1 MILQAL
7 ARYYDDLLQQ
17 GKISAPGWT
26 KVKISYALDIGLDGQ
41 LKQVIPTRQDE
52 TVGKKTVQR
61 PQEMVLPAPVK
72 KASNISSNFLWEN
85 SGYLLGVK
93 QKEDSKRSRKCFD
106 NARELHHRLLDS
118 VDSSI
123 AKAILAF
130 FDRWQPENAAEHPAL
145 VGQLEEVTAGANLV
159 FWVDGTYPQ
168 EDMLIRETWEH
179 AQNQEDRDATRM
191 QCLITGRE
199 DEIAKIHPS
208 IKGVRDAQSSGAALV
223 SFNAPAFCSYGH
235 EQNYNAPVGKHAAF
249 AYTAALNHLLSDRN
263 SVQHIGDTTVVCW
276 AEGAEE
282 AYQNLAQFALF
293 GQEMPGLTDNDLRAA
308 LKRLANGLPCDDLG
322 VDPKRPFYVL
332 GLAPNAARLSVRF
345 FLHDSFGKL
354 MKNVNDHYDR
364 MEIVRPSFDK
374 QEILPLWLMLRE
386 TVNLNSRDKA
396 PSPAMAGATVR
407 AVFSGGPYPASLL
420 EAVMLRI
427 HAETDREGDPEK
439 GRKPTYKITRG
450 RMAIIKAYYLK
461 NPHPDCPKEVLT
473 VSLNEASTNP
483 AYVLGRLFSVYE
495 AVQRAGNDKINA
507 TIKDKYFNSAAAMP
521 ASVFPIL
528 NNLYQ
533 KHLRKLPPRLRSYFD
548 NQVVEL
554 KSKLGESY
562 PARMTLAQQGAF
574 DLGYYHQRNANPKK
588 EEEKDG

>member
-17 GKISAPGWT
+17 DKISAPGWT

-61 PQEMVLPAPVK
+61 PQEMVLPAPIK
-72 KASNISSNFLWEN
+72 KTSGASSNFLWEN
-85 SGYLLGVK
+85 SGYLLGIK
-93 QKEDSKRSRKCFD
+93 QKEEPQRSLKCFET
-106 NARELHHRLLDS
+106 ARELHHALLDG
-118 VDSSI
+118 VDSPN
-123 AKAILAF
+123 AKAILRF
-130 FDRWQPENAAEHPAL
+130 FDSWQPEEAAQHPML
-145 VGQLEEVTAGANLV
+145 SGELDEITAGGNLV
-159 FWVDGTYPQ
+159 FRIEGTYPQ
-168 EDMLIRETWEH
+168 EDSRIREAWDK
-179 AQNQEDRDATRM
+179 ARNSSSKDAVKM
-191 QCLITGRE
+191 QCLITGQE
-199 DEIAKIHPS
+199 DEIVAVHPS

-364 MEIVRPSFDK
+364 MEIVRPDLDK
-374 QEILPLWLMLRE
+374 REFIPMWLMLRE
-386 TVNLNSRDKA
+386 TVNLNSRDKS
-396 PSPAMAGATVR
+396 PLPAMAGATVR

-427 HAETDREGDPEK
+427 RAETDREGDPEK
-439 GRKPTYKITRG
+439 GRKPSYKITRG

-495 AVQRAGNDKINA
+495 AVQRAGNDKIKA

-521 ASVFPIL
+521 ASIFPVL

-533 KHLRKLPPRLRSYFD
+533 KHLRKLSPGLRKYFD

-562 PARMTLAQQGAF
+562 PVRMTLAQQGAF
-574 DLGYYHQRNANPKK
+574 DLGYYHQRNSKSNG
-588 EEEKDG
+588 EDQNND

>member
-61 PQEMVLPAPVK
+61 PQEMVLPAPIK
-72 KASNISSNFLWEN
+72 KTSGASSNFLWEN
-85 SGYLLGVK
+85 SGYLLGIK
-93 QKEDSKRSRKCFD
+93 QKEEPQRSLKCFET
-106 NARELHHRLLDS
+106 ARELHHALLDG
-118 VDSSI
+118 VDSPN
-123 AKAILAF
+123 AKAILRF
-130 FDRWQPENAAEHPAL
+130 FDSWQPEEAAQHPML
-145 VGQLEEVTAGANLV
+145 SGELDEITAGGNLV
-159 FWVDGTYPQ
+159 FRIEGTYPQ
-168 EDMLIRETWEH
+168 EDSRIREAWDK
-179 AQNQEDRDATRM
+179 ARNSSSKDAVKM
-191 QCLITGRE
+191 QCLITGQE
-199 DEIAKIHPS
+199 DEIVAVHPS

-427 HAETDREGDPEK
+427 RAESSV
-439 GRKPTYKITRG
+439 TRG
-450 RMAIIKAYYLK
+450 RAAIIKAYYLK
-461 NPHPDCPKEVLT
+461 NPHSDCPKEVLT
-473 VSLNEASTNP
+473 VSLNEASNNP
-483 AYVLGRLFSVYE
+483 AYILGRLFSVYE
-495 AVQRAGNDKINA
+495 AVQQSANPGINT

-521 ASVFPIL
+521 ASIFPVL

-533 KHLRKLPPRLRSYFD
+533 KHLRKLAPGLRISYD
-548 NQVVEL
+548 KQVMEL
-554 KSKLGESY
+554 KGALGENY

-574 DLGYYHQRNANPKK
+574 DLGYYHQTQRRYTKK
-588 EEEKDG
+588 EDQNNG

>member
-41 LKQVIPTRQDE
+41 LKQVVSILKEEPM
-52 TVGKKTVQR
+52 GKKTVQR
-61 PQEMVLPAPVK
+61 PQEIALPAPVGRSSLK
-72 KASNISSNFLWEN
+72 VASNFLWDN
-85 SGYLLGVK
+85 SGYLLGIK
-93 QKEDSKRSRKCFD
+93 KNEKPERSLKCFQ
-106 NARELHHRLLDS
+106 NARELHHALLDG
-118 VDSSI
+118 VDSPA
-123 AKAILAF
+123 AKAILNF
-130 FDRWQPENAAEHPAL
+130 FDTWEPEKAAQHTELSKELENVIAGGNLLFRVDNSFVQDDPLIQEAWNRVQGETDENA
-145 VGQLEEVTAGANLV
+145 VK
-159 FWVDGTYPQ
+159 
-168 EDMLIRETWEH
+168 
-179 AQNQEDRDATRM
+179 M
-191 QCLITGRE
+191 QCLVTGRE
-199 DEIAKIHPS
+199 DEIARTHPL
-208 IKGVRDAQSSGAALV
+208 IKGVQGAQMAGAALV
-223 SFNAPAFCSYGH
+223 TFNGNAFCSYGH

-427 HAETDREGDPEK
+427 RAESSV
-439 GRKPTYKITRG
+439 TRG
-450 RMAIIKAYYLK
+450 RAAIIKAYYLK
-461 NPHPDCPKEVLT
+461 NPHSDCPKEVLT
-473 VSLNEASTNP
+473 VSLNEASNNP
-483 AYVLGRLFSVYE
+483 AYILGRLFSVYE
-495 AVQRAGNDKINA
+495 AVQQSANPGINT

-521 ASVFPIL
+521 ASIFPVL

-533 KHLRKLPPRLRSYFD
+533 KHLRKLAPGLRISYD
-548 NQVVEL
+548 KQVMEL
-554 KSKLGESY
+554 KGALGENY
-562 PARMTLAQQGAF
+562 PVRMTLAQQGAF
-574 DLGYYHQRNANPKK
+574 DLGYYHQTQRRYTKK
-588 EEEKDG
+588 EDQNNG

>member
-26 KVKISYALDIGLDGQ
+26 PVKISYALDIGLDGQ
-41 LKQVIPTRQDE
+41 LKQVIPTRQEE

-61 PQEMVLPAPVK
+61 PQEMVLPAPIK
-72 KASNISSNFLWEN
+72 KTSGASSNFLWEN
-85 SGYLLGVK
+85 SGYLLGIK
-93 QKEDSKRSRKCFD
+93 QKEEPQRSLKCFETAK
-106 NARELHHRLLDS
+106 NLHHALLDE
-118 VDSSI
+118 VDSPN
-123 AKAILAF
+123 AKAILSF
-130 FDRWQPENAAEHPAL
+130 FDNWQPAEAAQHPAL
-145 VGQLEEVTAGANLV
+145 SGALDDVTAGGNLV
-159 FWVDGTYPQ
+159 FRIDGAYPQ
-168 EDMLIRETWEH
+168 EDSRIREAWDK
-179 AQNQEDRDATRM
+179 ARNSSSKDAVKM
-191 QCLITGRE
+191 QCLITGQE
-199 DEIAKIHPS
+199 DEIVAVHPA

-249 AYTAALNHLLSDRN
+249 AYTAALNHLLADRD

-282 AYQNLAQFALF
+282 AYQSFALSALF
-293 GQEMPGLTDNDLRAA
+293 GQETPGLTDNDLRAA

-374 QEILPLWLMLRE
+374 QEILSLWWMLRE

-427 HAETDREGDPEK
+427 RAESSV
-439 GRKPTYKITRG
+439 TRG
-450 RMAIIKAYYLK
+450 RAAIIKAYYLK
-461 NPHPDCPKEVLT
+461 NPHSDCPKEVLT

-483 AYVLGRLFSVYE
+483 AYILGRLFSVYE
-495 AVQRAGNDKINA
+495 TVQQAANPGINT

-521 ASVFPIL
+521 ASIFPVL

-533 KHLRKLPPRLRSYFD
+533 KHLRKLAPGLRISYD
-548 NQVVEL
+548 NQVMKL
-554 KSKLGESY
+554 KGALGENY

-574 DLGYYHQRNANPKK
+574 DLGYYHQTQKRFTKK
-588 EEEKDG
+588 EDQNNG

>member
-61 PQEMVLPAPVK
+61 PQEMVLPAPIK
-72 KASNISSNFLWEN
+72 KTSGASSNFLWEN
-85 SGYLLGVK
+85 SGYLLGIK
-93 QKEDSKRSRKCFD
+93 QKEESQRSLKCFET
-106 NARELHHRLLDS
+106 ARELHHALLDG
-118 VDSSI
+118 VDSPN
-123 AKAILAF
+123 AKAILRF
-130 FDRWQPENAAEHPAL
+130 FDSWQPEEAAQHPML
-145 VGQLEEVTAGANLV
+145 SGELDEITAGGNLV
-159 FWVDGTYPQ
+159 FRIEGTYPQ
-168 EDMLIRETWEH
+168 EDSRIREAWDK
-179 AQNQEDRDATRM
+179 ARNSSSKDAVKM
-191 QCLITGRE
+191 QCLITGQE
-199 DEIAKIHPS
+199 DEIVAVHPS

-364 MEIVRPSFDK
+364 MEIVQPDLDK

-386 TVNLNSRDKA
+386 TVNLNSRDKS

-407 AVFSGGPYPASLL
+407 AVFSGGPYPAALL
-420 EAVMLRI
+420 EGVMLRI
-427 HAETDREGDPEK
+427 RAERNVTW
-439 GRKPTYKITRG
+439 GRA
-450 RMAIIKAYYLK
+450 AILKAYYLN
-461 NPHPDCPKEVLT
+461 NPHTDCPKEVLT
-473 VSLNEASTNP
+473 VSLNEASNNP
-483 AYVLGRLFSVYE
+483 AYVLGRLFSIYE
-495 AVQRAGNDKINA
+495 NVQQAANRGIKA

-521 ASVFPIL
+521 ASIFPVL

-533 KHLRKLPPRLRSYFD
+533 KHLRKLSPGLRKYFD

-562 PARMTLAQQGAF
+562 PVRMTLAQQGAF
-574 DLGYYHQRNANPKK
+574 DLGYYHQRNSKSNG
-588 EEEKDG
+588 EDQNND

>member
-159 FWVDGTYPQ
+159 FRVDGTYPQ

-179 AQNQEDRDATRM
+179 VQNQEDRDATRM

-374 QEILPLWLMLRE
+374 QEILPLWWMLRE

-420 EAVMLRI
+420 ENVMLRI

-473 VSLNEASTNP
+473 VSLNETSNNP

-588 EEEKDG
+588 EEEKNG

>member
-1 MILQAL
+1 MA
-7 ARYYDDLLQQ
+7 
-17 GKISAPGWT
+17 
-26 KVKISYALDIGLDGQ
+26 
-41 LKQVIPTRQDE
+41 
-52 TVGKKTVQR
+52 
-61 PQEMVLPAPVK
+61 
-72 KASNISSNFLWEN
+72 
-85 SGYLLGVK
+85 
-93 QKEDSKRSRKCFD
+93 
-106 NARELHHRLLDS
+106 
-118 VDSSI
+118 
-123 AKAILAF
+123 
-130 FDRWQPENAAEHPAL
+130 
-145 VGQLEEVTAGANLV
+145 
-159 FWVDGTYPQ
+159 
-168 EDMLIRETWEH
+168 
-179 AQNQEDRDATRM
+179 
-191 QCLITGRE
+191 
-199 DEIAKIHPS
+199 
-208 IKGVRDAQSSGAALV
+208 GAALV
-223 SFNAPAFCSYGH
+223 TFNGNAFCSYGH

-364 MEIVRPSFDK
+364 MEIVQPDLDK

-386 TVNLNSRDKA
+386 TVNLNSRDKS

-427 HAETDREGDPEK
+427 RAESSVTH
-439 GRKPTYKITRG
+439 GRA
-450 RMAIIKAYYLK
+450 AIIKAYYLK
-461 NPHPDCPKEVLT
+461 NPHSDCPKEVLT
-473 VSLNEASTNP
+473 VSLNEASNNP
-483 AYVLGRLFSVYE
+483 AYVLGRLFSIYE
-495 AVQRAGNDKINA
+495 NVQQAANRGIKA

-521 ASVFPIL
+521 ASIFPVL

-533 KHLRKLPPRLRSYFD
+533 KHLRKLSPGLRKYFD

-562 PARMTLAQQGAF
+562 PVRMTLAQQGAF
-574 DLGYYHQRNANPKK
+574 DLGYYHQRNSKSNG
-588 EEEKDG
+588 EDQNND

>member
-61 PQEMVLPAPVK
+61 PQEMVLPAPIK
-72 KASNISSNFLWEN
+72 KTSGASSNFLWEN
-85 SGYLLGVK
+85 SGYLLGIK
-93 QKEDSKRSRKCFD
+93 QKEEPQRSLKCFET
-106 NARELHHRLLDS
+106 ARELHHALLDG
-118 VDSSI
+118 VDSPN
-123 AKAILAF
+123 AKAILRF
-130 FDRWQPENAAEHPAL
+130 FDSWQPEEAAQHPML
-145 VGQLEEVTAGANLV
+145 SGELDEITAGGNLV
-159 FWVDGTYPQ
+159 FRIEGTYPQ
-168 EDMLIRETWEH
+168 EDSRIREAWDK
-179 AQNQEDRDATRM
+179 ARNSSSKDAVKM
-191 QCLITGRE
+191 QCLITGQE
-199 DEIAKIHPS
+199 DEIVAVHPS

-364 MEIVRPSFDK
+364 MEIVQPDLDK

-386 TVNLNSRDKA
+386 TVNLNSRDKS

-427 HAETDREGDPEK
+427 RAESSV
-439 GRKPTYKITRG
+439 TRG
-450 RMAIIKAYYLK
+450 RAAIIKAYYLK
-461 NPHPDCPKEVLT
+461 NPHSDCPKEVLT
-473 VSLNEASTNP
+473 VSLNEASNNP
-483 AYVLGRLFSVYE
+483 AYVLGRLFSIYE
-495 AVQRAGNDKINA
+495 NVQQAANRGIKA

-521 ASVFPIL
+521 ASIFPVL

-533 KHLRKLPPRLRSYFD
+533 KHLHKLSPGLRKYFD

-562 PARMTLAQQGAF
+562 PVRMTLAQQGAF
-574 DLGYYHQRNANPKK
+574 DLGYYHQRNSKSNG
-588 EEEKDG
+588 EGQNND

>member
-41 LKQVIPTRQDE
+41 LKQVVSILKEEPM
-52 TVGKKTVQR
+52 GKKTVQR
-61 PQEMVLPAPVK
+61 PQEIALPAPVGRSSLK
-72 KASNISSNFLWEN
+72 VASNFLWDN
-85 SGYLLGVK
+85 SGYLLGIK
-93 QKEDSKRSRKCFD
+93 KNEKPERSLKCFQ
-106 NARELHHRLLDS
+106 NARELHHALLDG
-118 VDSSI
+118 VDSPA
-123 AKAILAF
+123 AKAILNF
-130 FDRWQPENAAEHPAL
+130 FDTWEPEKAAQHPDL
-145 VGQLEEVTAGANLV
+145 SKEIENVTAGGNLL
-159 FWVDGTYPQ
+159 FRVDNSFVQDDPLIQ
-168 EDMLIRETWEH
+168 EAWNRVQGETDEN
-179 AQNQEDRDATRM
+179 AVKM
-191 QCLITGRE
+191 QCLVTGRE
-199 DEIAKIHPS
+199 DEIARTHPL
-208 IKGVRDAQSSGAALV
+208 IKGVQGAQMAGAALV
-223 SFNAPAFCSYGH
+223 TFNGNAFCSYGH

-374 QEILPLWLMLRE
+374 QEILPLWWMLRE

-427 HAETDREGDPEK
+427 RAESSV
-439 GRKPTYKITRG
+439 TRG
-450 RMAIIKAYYLK
+450 RAAIIKAYYLK
-461 NPHPDCPKEVLT
+461 NPHSDCPKEVLT
-473 VSLNEASTNP
+473 VSLNEASNNP
-483 AYVLGRLFSVYE
+483 AYILGRLFSVYE
-495 AVQRAGNDKINA
+495 AVQQSANPGINT

-521 ASVFPIL
+521 ASIFPVL

-533 KHLRKLPPRLRSYFD
+533 KHLRKLAPGLRISYD
-548 NQVVEL
+548 KQVMEL
-554 KSKLGESY
+554 KGALGENY
-562 PARMTLAQQGAF
+562 PVRMTLAQQGAF
-574 DLGYYHQRNANPKK
+574 DLGYYHQTQRRYTKK
-588 EEEKDG
+588 EDQNNG

>member
-130 FDRWQPENAAEHPAL
+130 FDRWQPENAVEHPAL

-386 TVNLNSRDKA
+386 TVNLNSRDKS

>member
-61 PQEMVLPAPVK
+61 PQEMVLPAPIK
-72 KASNISSNFLWEN
+72 KTSGASSNFLWEN
-85 SGYLLGVK
+85 SGYLLGIK
-93 QKEDSKRSRKCFD
+93 QKEEPQRSLKCFET
-106 NARELHHRLLDS
+106 ARELHHALLDG
-118 VDSSI
+118 VDSPN
-123 AKAILAF
+123 AKAILRF
-130 FDRWQPENAAEHPAL
+130 FDSWQPEEAAQHPML
-145 VGQLEEVTAGANLV
+145 SGELDEITAGGNLV
-159 FWVDGTYPQ
+159 FRIEGTYPQ
-168 EDMLIRETWEH
+168 EDSRIREAWDK
-179 AQNQEDRDATRM
+179 ARNSSSKDAVKM
-191 QCLITGRE
+191 QCLITGQE
-199 DEIAKIHPS
+199 DEIVAVHPS

-354 MKNVNDHYDR
+354 MENVNAHYER
-364 MEIVRPSFDK
+364 MEIAGAKYS
-374 QEILPLWLMLRE
+374 ILPLWALLNA
-386 TVNLNSRDKA
+386 TVRDSKKQV
-396 PSPAMAGATVR
+396 PSPVVSGATVR
-407 AVFSGGPYPASLL
+407 AVFSGTPYPVSLM
-420 EAVMLRI
+420 EAVLLRI
-427 HAETDREGDPEK
+427 RAERNVTWERA
-439 GRKPTYKITRG
+439 
-450 RMAIIKAYYLK
+450 AILKAYLAK
-461 NPHPDCPKEVLT
+461 NYERGSDHSMFSEVT
-473 VSLNEASTNP
+473 SVQLNEDCNYMP
-483 AYVLGRLFSVYE
+483 YLLGRLFRVMEEIQLASMGWSVN
-495 AVQRAGNDKINA
+495 RSIRDS
-507 TIKDKYFNSAAAMP
+507 YFNSAASTP
-521 ASVFPIL
+521 RSVFGKL
-528 NNLYQ
+528 FSLSNY
-533 KHLRKLPPRLRSYFD
+533 HLKKLMRDKPGLG
-548 NQVVEL
+548 
-554 KSKLGESY
+554 KKLGDLESDLAARLTTPP
-562 PARMTLAQQGAF
+562 PARFTQEETICF
-574 DLGYYHQRNANPKK
+574 YLGYYHQCNGKK
-588 EEEKDG
+588 EEKENV

>member
-386 TVNLNSRDKA
+386 TVNLNSRDKS

-427 HAETDREGDPEK
+427 RAESSV
-439 GRKPTYKITRG
+439 TRG
-450 RMAIIKAYYLK
+450 RAAIIKAYYLK
-461 NPHPDCPKEVLT
+461 NPHSDCPKEVLT
-473 VSLNEASTNP
+473 VSLNEASNNP
-483 AYVLGRLFSVYE
+483 AYILGRLFSVYE
-495 AVQRAGNDKINA
+495 AVQQSANPGINT

-521 ASVFPIL
+521 ASIFPVL

-533 KHLRKLPPRLRSYFD
+533 KHLRKLAPGLRISYD
-548 NQVVEL
+548 KQVMEL
-554 KSKLGESY
+554 KGALGENY
-562 PARMTLAQQGAF
+562 PVRMTLAQQGAF
-574 DLGYYHQRNANPKK
+574 DLGYYHQTQRRYTKK
-588 EEEKDG
+588 EDQNNG

>member
-7 ARYYDDLLQQ
+7 ARYYDDLLRQ

-61 PQEMVLPAPVK
+61 PQEMVLPAPIK
-72 KASNISSNFLWEN
+72 KTSGASSNFLWEN
-85 SGYLLGVK
+85 SGYLLGIK
-93 QKEDSKRSRKCFD
+93 QKEEPQRSLKCFET
-106 NARELHHRLLDS
+106 ARELHHALLDG
-118 VDSSI
+118 VDSPN
-123 AKAILAF
+123 AKAILRF
-130 FDRWQPENAAEHPAL
+130 FDSWQPEEAAQHPML
-145 VGQLEEVTAGANLV
+145 SGELDEITAGGNLV
-159 FWVDGTYPQ
+159 FRIEGTYPQ
-168 EDMLIRETWEH
+168 EDSRIREAWDK
-179 AQNQEDRDATRM
+179 ARNSSSKDAVKM
-191 QCLITGRE
+191 QCLITGQE
-199 DEIAKIHPS
+199 DEIVAVHPS

-427 HAETDREGDPEK
+427 RAESSVTC
-439 GRKPTYKITRG
+439 GRA
-450 RMAIIKAYYLK
+450 AIIKAYYLK
-461 NPHPDCPKEVLT
+461 NPHSDCSKEVLT
-473 VSLNEASTNP
+473 VSLNEASNNP
-483 AYVLGRLFSVYE
+483 AYVLGRLFSIYE
-495 AVQRAGNDKINA
+495 NVQQAANRGIKA

-521 ASVFPIL
+521 ASIFPVL

-533 KHLRKLPPRLRSYFD
+533 KHLRKLSPGLRKYFD

-562 PARMTLAQQGAF
+562 PVRMTLAQQGAF
-574 DLGYYHQRNANPKK
+574 DLGYYHQRNSKSNG
-588 EEEKDG
+588 EDQNND

>member
-61 PQEMVLPAPVK
+61 PQEMVLPAPIK
-72 KASNISSNFLWEN
+72 KTSGASSNFLWEN
-85 SGYLLGVK
+85 SGYLLGIK
-93 QKEDSKRSRKCFD
+93 QKEEPQRSLKCFET
-106 NARELHHRLLDS
+106 ARELHHALLDG
-118 VDSSI
+118 VDSPN
-123 AKAILAF
+123 AKAILRF
-130 FDRWQPENAAEHPAL
+130 FDSWQPEEAAQHPML
-145 VGQLEEVTAGANLV
+145 SGELDEITAGGNLV
-159 FWVDGTYPQ
+159 FRIEGTYPQ
-168 EDMLIRETWEH
+168 EDSRIREAWDK
-179 AQNQEDRDATRM
+179 ARNSSSKDAVKM
-191 QCLITGRE
+191 QCLITGQE
-199 DEIAKIHPS
+199 DEIVAVHPS

-386 TVNLNSRDKA
+386 TVNLNSRDKS

-495 AVQRAGNDKINA
+495 AVQRAGNDKIKA

-533 KHLRKLPPRLRSYFD
+533 KHLRKLNPGWRNYYD

-574 DLGYYHQRNANPKK
+574 DLGYYHQRNSKPN
-588 EEEKDG
+588 EEDQNND

>member
-61 PQEMVLPAPVK
+61 PQEMVLPAPIK
-72 KASNISSNFLWEN
+72 KTSGASSNFLWEN
-85 SGYLLGVK
+85 SGYLLGIK
-93 QKEDSKRSRKCFD
+93 QKEEPQRSLKCFET
-106 NARELHHRLLDS
+106 ARELHHALLDG
-118 VDSSI
+118 VDSPN
-123 AKAILAF
+123 AKAILLF
-130 FDRWQPENAAEHPAL
+130 FDSWQPEEAAQHPML
-145 VGQLEEVTAGANLV
+145 SGELDEITAGGNLV
-159 FWVDGTYPQ
+159 FRIEGTYPQ
-168 EDMLIRETWEH
+168 EDSRIREAWDK
-179 AQNQEDRDATRM
+179 ARNSSSKDAVKM
-191 QCLITGRE
+191 QCLITGQE
-199 DEIAKIHPS
+199 DEIVAVHPS

-407 AVFSGGPYPASLL
+407 AVLSCGPYPASLL

-427 HAETDREGDPEK
+427 RAESSV
-439 GRKPTYKITRG
+439 TRG
-450 RMAIIKAYYLK
+450 RAAIIKAYYLK
-461 NPHPDCPKEVLT
+461 NPHSDCPKEVLT
-473 VSLNEASTNP
+473 VSLNEASNNP
-483 AYVLGRLFSVYE
+483 AYILGRLFSVYE
-495 AVQRAGNDKINA
+495 AVQQSANPGINT

-521 ASVFPIL
+521 ASIFPVL

-533 KHLRKLPPRLRSYFD
+533 KHLRKLSPGLRKYFD

-562 PARMTLAQQGAF
+562 PVRMTLAQQGAF
-574 DLGYYHQRNANPKK
+574 DLGYYHQRNSKSNG
-588 EEEKDG
+588 EDQNND

>member
-61 PQEMVLPAPVK
+61 PQEMVLPAPIK
-72 KASNISSNFLWEN
+72 KTSGASSNFLWEN
-85 SGYLLGVK
+85 SGYLLGIK
-93 QKEDSKRSRKCFD
+93 QKEEPQRSLKCFET
-106 NARELHHRLLDS
+106 ARELHHALLDG
-118 VDSSI
+118 VDSPN
-123 AKAILAF
+123 AKAILRF
-130 FDRWQPENAAEHPAL
+130 FDSWQPEEAAQHPML
-145 VGQLEEVTAGANLV
+145 SGELDEITAGGNLV
-159 FWVDGTYPQ
+159 FRIEGTYPQ
-168 EDMLIRETWEH
+168 EDSRIREAWDK
-179 AQNQEDRDATRM
+179 ARNSSSKDAVKM
-191 QCLITGRE
+191 QCLITGQE
-199 DEIAKIHPS
+199 DEIVAVHPS

-364 MEIVRPSFDK
+364 MEIVQPDLDK

-386 TVNLNSRDKA
+386 TVNLNSRDKS

-427 HAETDREGDPEK
+427 RAESSVTH
-439 GRKPTYKITRG
+439 GRA
-450 RMAIIKAYYLK
+450 AIIKAYYLK
-461 NPHPDCPKEVLT
+461 NPHSDCPKEVLT
-473 VSLNEASTNP
+473 VSLNKASNNP
-483 AYVLGRLFSVYE
+483 AYVLGRLFSIYE
-495 AVQRAGNDKINA
+495 NVQQAANRGIKA

-521 ASVFPIL
+521 ASIFPVL

-533 KHLRKLPPRLRSYFD
+533 KHLRKLSPGLRKYFD

-562 PARMTLAQQGAF
+562 PVRMTLAQQGAF
-574 DLGYYHQRNANPKK
+574 DLGYYHQRNSKSNG
-588 EEEKDG
+588 EDQNND

>member
-61 PQEMVLPAPVK
+61 PQEMVLPAPIK
-72 KASNISSNFLWEN
+72 KTKGASSNFLWEN
-85 SGYLLGVK
+85 SGYLLGIK
-93 QKEDSKRSRKCFD
+93 QKEEPQRSLKCFET
-106 NARELHHRLLDS
+106 ARELHHALLDG
-118 VDSSI
+118 VDSPN
-123 AKAILAF
+123 AKAILRF
-130 FDRWQPENAAEHPAL
+130 FDSWQPEEAAQHPML
-145 VGQLEEVTAGANLV
+145 SGELDEITAGGNLV
-159 FWVDGTYPQ
+159 FRIEGTYPQ
-168 EDMLIRETWEH
+168 EDSRIREAWDK
-179 AQNQEDRDATRM
+179 ARNSSSKDAVKM
-191 QCLITGRE
+191 QCLITGQE
-199 DEIAKIHPS
+199 DEIVAVHPS

-345 FLHDSFGKL
+345 FLQDSFGKL

-364 MEIVRPSFDK
+364 MEIVQPDLDK

-386 TVNLNSRDKA
+386 TVNLNSRDKS

-427 HAETDREGDPEK
+427 RAESSV
-439 GRKPTYKITRG
+439 TRG
-450 RMAIIKAYYLK
+450 RAAIIKAYYLK
-461 NPHPDCPKEVLT
+461 NPHSDCPKEVLT
-473 VSLNEASTNP
+473 VSLNEASNNP
-483 AYVLGRLFSVYE
+483 AYVLGRLFSIYE
-495 AVQRAGNDKINA
+495 NVQQAANRGIKA

-521 ASVFPIL
+521 ASIFPVL

-533 KHLRKLPPRLRSYFD
+533 KHLRKLSPGLRKYFD
-548 NQVVEL
+548 NQVVKL

-562 PARMTLAQQGAF
+562 PVRMTLAQQGAF
-574 DLGYYHQRNANPKK
+574 DLGYYHQRNSKSNG
-588 EEEKDG
+588 EDQNND